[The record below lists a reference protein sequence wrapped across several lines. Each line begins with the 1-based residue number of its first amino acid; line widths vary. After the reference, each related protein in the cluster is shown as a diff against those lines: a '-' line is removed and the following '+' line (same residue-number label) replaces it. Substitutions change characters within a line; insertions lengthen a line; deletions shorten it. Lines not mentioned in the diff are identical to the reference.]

1 MSKLEFFMKRNR
13 IERNNIFVPASSA
26 FKDEKGKT
34 IMWELRPLKSSE
46 VSAINRKATKE
57 KKLANGQVERVID
70 GSKVTEMLIAKSVVF
85 PDLENAELQDSY
97 NVKTPIELVHELI
110 EDPGEYNALAL
121 KIQEINHL
129 GITLESKV
137 KEAKN

>member
-1 MSKLEFFMKRNR
+1 MSKLELFMKRNR
-13 IERNNIFVPASSA
+13 IERNNIFVPVSSA

-57 KKLANGQVERVID
+57 KKLPNGQVDRIVD

-85 PDLENAELQDSY
+85 PDLE
-97 NVKTPIELVHELI
+97 KR
-110 EDPGEYNALAL
+110 
-121 KIQEINHL
+121 
-129 GITLESKV
+129 
-137 KEAKN
+137 